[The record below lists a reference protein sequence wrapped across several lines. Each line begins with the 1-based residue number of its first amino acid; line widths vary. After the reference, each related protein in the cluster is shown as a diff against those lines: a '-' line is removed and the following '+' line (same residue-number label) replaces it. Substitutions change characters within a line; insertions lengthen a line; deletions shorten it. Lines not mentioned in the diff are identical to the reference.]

1 MYAEIFIFCKVLL
14 TSIQV
19 KYLENNQITELGG
32 RNDSGL
38 DAQT

>member
-1 MYAEIFIFCKVLL
+1 MYAERFIFRKVLL
-14 TSIQV
+14 TSKQV
-19 KYLENNQITELGG
+19 KYLENRITELGG